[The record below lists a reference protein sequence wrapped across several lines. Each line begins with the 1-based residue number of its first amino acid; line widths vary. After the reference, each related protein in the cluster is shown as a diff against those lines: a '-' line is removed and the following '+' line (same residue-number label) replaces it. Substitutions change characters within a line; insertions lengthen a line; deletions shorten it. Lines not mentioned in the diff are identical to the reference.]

1 MHLIY
6 LPGNG
11 PSNKDWIES
20 VKKEFNSFSAG
31 QILYYQH
38 WQTGGNLIDFELET
52 HRLQEL
58 ISNQKDYII
67 FAKSAGTFL
76 AAKAISQNLIHPQKC
91 IFLGTPL
98 SWGQENKFP
107 YPTWFNHFS
116 TPTLFLQHTQ
126 DPLASFSDLQKFILG
141 QNITN
146 CQLVDLPGDS
156 HHYPELPQIRILVQ
170 SFLNSI

>member
-1 MHLIY
+1 MHFIY

-20 VKKEFNSFSAG
+20 VKKEFDTFSSG

-38 WQTGGNLIDFELET
+38 WQTGGDLIDFDLET
-52 HRLQEL
+52 QRLLKL
-58 ISNQKDYII
+58 ISDKKDYFI

-76 AAKAISQNLIHPQKC
+76 ATKAISQNLIHPKKC

-98 SWGQENKFP
+98 FRGQENNFP
-107 YPTWFNHFS
+107 YPTWFDHFS

-126 DPLASFSDLQKFILG
+126 DPLASFLDLQKFIST

-146 CQLVDLPGDS
+146 SQLIDLPGDS
-156 HHYPELPQIRILVQ
+156 HHYPELPQIKPLVQ
-170 SFLNSI
+170 NFLK